1 MCWKPAFLPAFHG
14 LLRTQYPWIDQIL
27 IPSGNHPK
35 LSSPQ
40 TIPDFKLPTNLIF
53 IYNLDIYFP
62 LISSWKRW
70 YIVPNLRSSVSPWWS
85 LGDMETHRHLIYN
98 SGCSKWLWVHCS
110 SFLSLSCFGYKISIM
125 WSLLSVSRAN
135 ILRSLAHSRCS
146 EGISFYSTLT
156 EALESWDMFHN
167 NNEYWTSSF

>member
-1 MCWKPAFLPAFHG
+1 MGSCWVLVTSGADTVACWHLPSTLTSWSPIWRFSPRAQTSCTWVSW
-14 LLRTQYPWIDQIL
+14 TQ
-27 IPSGNHPK
+27 G
-35 LSSPQ
+35 SS
-40 TIPDFKLPTNLIF
+40 
-53 IYNLDIYFP
+53 
-62 LISSWKRW
+62 
-70 YIVPNLRSSVSPWWS
+70 WS